1 VIDALPKSA
10 QPASKAA
17 LDEFW
22 SADVKNRAETALAA
36 FAKQY
41 SAKFPKAVAKL
52 TDDEQA
58 LLAFFDY
65 PAEHWIHLRTTNPN
79 RVHVRHRPAA
89 YQGHPRGRLPQRGA
103 GDDV

>member
-10 QPASKAA
+10 QPAAKAA
-17 LDEFW
+17 LAEIW
-22 SADVKNRAETALAA
+22 SAEDKNHAETALAA

-58 LLAFFDY
+58 TSA
-65 PAEHWIHLRTTNPN
+65 
-79 RVHVRHRPAA
+79 
-89 YQGHPRGRLPQRGA
+89 
-103 GDDV
+103 